1 MSDCDFCGIVRG
13 EQDAEVVLRTDE
25 VVAFLPLKPAT
36 LGHTL
41 IVPVQHI
48 ADIWAM
54 TSSVGARLAEA
65 TTEMAH
71 AVRDA
76 YAPGGLNVVQSN
88 GAVATQT
95 VPHLHVHV
103 VPRYT
108 SNDLGPI
115 WPKDPG
121 PTAQAPSEIAE
132 RLRQALAGLERRRP

>member
-1 MSDCDFCGIVRG
+1 MSDCDFCGIVQG

-48 ADIWAM
+48 ADIWVM
-54 TSSVGARLAEA
+54 TPSVGARLAEA
-65 TTEMAH
+65 TTALAH

-76 YAPGGLNVVQSN
+76 YAPGGLNIVQSN
-88 GAVATQT
+88 GAIATQT

-103 VPRYT
+103 VPRYS

-115 WPKDPG
+115 WLDDPG
-121 PTAQAPSEIAE
+121 PTAQAPGAIAE
-132 RLRQALAGLERRRP
+132 RLRQALAGLGGR